1 MTRQAIPSASSI
13 KRLTACAAIM
23 AFVAAAPGGPA
34 HAEDALLDETVEFTG
49 QVLFLETDVPGLVIG
64 AIRNGETSIHGFGER
79 ADGTGKAPDADTVMR
94 IGSVT
99 KVFTGEVLARLAADG
114 TVALTDPLA
123 KRLPLLQASLGEQ
136 ERPIRLIDLVTHSAG
151 LPRELPREPGPPNNP
166 FATVTLQGYADWL
179 KANPLLYAPGSGV
192 LYSNFG
198 FDLLAAALSNAGGRP
213 YPQLL
218 AQSITEPLGLSD
230 TTYAPSD
237 AQTAR
242 LMQGHNFD
250 GKPLPDVP
258 TGDVIVGAGGLYST
272 PANILRWLQWH
283 LDRFA
288 AEDAEVRLLD
298 HAAYLERD
306 NLKPVFGMDE
316 SGHMDAMS
324 LGWVVM
330 RPEGNR
336 PLILQKA
343 GGLQGIFAYTAFAPT
358 RGVGVFIAINKF
370 DFTAAKGMAEAVNE
384 LIATLAPR

>member
-1 MTRQAIPSASSI
+1 MALIHPISV
-13 KRLTACAAIM
+13 KRLAASAAIF
-23 AFVAAAPGGPA
+23 ALLTAAPCGSA
-34 HAEDALLDETVEFTG
+34 HAEDALLDEVVEFTG
-49 QVLFLETDVPGLVIG
+49 EILFLETHVPGLVIG

-79 ADGTGKAPDADTVMR
+79 ADGAGKAPDADTVMR
-94 IGSVT
+94 IGSIT
-99 KVFTGEVLARLAADG
+99 KVFTGEVLARLTAEG
-114 TVALTDPLA
+114 MVALTDSLA
-123 KRLPLLQASLGEQ
+123 KRLPSLEASVGEH

-151 LPRELPREPGPPNNP
+151 LPRELPREPGPPDNP

-179 KANPLLYAPGSGV
+179 KNNPLLYAPGSGI

-198 FDLLAAALSNAGGRP
+198 FDLLAAALAEAGGRP

-218 AQSITEPLGLSD
+218 AQNITEPLGLSD

-237 AQTAR
+237 AQKAR

-288 AEDAEVRLLD
+288 EEDAEVRLLD
-298 HAAYLERD
+298 HAAYLDRD
-306 NLKPVFGMDE
+306 GLNPVSGMDE
-316 SGHMDAMS
+316 SGHMDALS

-330 RPEGNR
+330 RPEGTR

-358 RGVGVFIAINKF
+358 RGVGVFVAINKF
-370 DFTAAKGMAEAVNE
+370 DFAAAMGMAQAVNE